1 MCVYIRR
8 AQGAFPL
15 FASVERKSKVG
26 AHAETDRS
34 QFHFSLTLRL
44 TMKTQTSLAL
54 LVWILSVAVVLSRTD
69 NDLPPR
75 AGTVATRPEES
86 PPAVTSP
93 PPGHELS
100 PRPLPEDDEDYSD
113 YDDENFSDEE
123 DVDYE
128 MSGASEGRFE
138 TEHLMAA
145 VRAGPT
151 LPSKPPVAKGKK
163 GKKTGEGKKKG
174 KGNKKGKG
182 KKKSNDGKKK
192 KKTEEEQPK
201 GESQT
206 RGHFSECPDK
216 DYCVQGTCR
225 FADALQEPQCICHA
239 GYMGM
244 RCESVILP
252 VTKEETNLHTRTIA
266 LAALVISCLALIV
279 CAVTSILFSRRSK
292 RRRDMDLES
301 LTGKYRDGRN

>member
-225 FADALQEPQCICHA
+225 FADALQEPQC
-239 GYMGM
+239 M
-244 RCESVILP
+244 
-252 VTKEETNLHTRTIA
+252 
-266 LAALVISCLALIV
+266 
-279 CAVTSILFSRRSK
+279 
-292 RRRDMDLES
+292 
-301 LTGKYRDGRN
+301 